1 MWLEI
6 LTGISIILLYYIRKV
21 KLRDVE
27 KFAQDFKVVRTEQ
40 LC

>member
-6 LTGISIILLYYIRKV
+6 LTGISVILLYYIRKV
-21 KLRDVE
+21 KLSDVE